1 MNLRKSDH
9 CLNCGNP
16 IADANYC
23 PHCGQINTH
32 KRVSVKDI
40 LRDFFGDYFTFD
52 SKFFRSLIPLLLK
65 PGFLTREYVDG
76 RRVSYI
82 FPLRLYLFTT
92 SVFFFVVAV
101 NTKFDAIQTNDP
113 KETPQT
119 FNSDSLNTI
128 LDTYA
133 AHIPADVRTKI
144 NQNMKVAD
152 SLKQVTGYTGEKKKF
167 IVSDVDSTDGAFAR
181 YIKKK
186 ASYFNTQGD
195 QGKVMFWKA
204 VINQIPKLLFILMP
218 IFALILK
225 ILYIRRK
232 IYYVEHLVFALHV
245 HTFIFLFL
253 IIAVLIPKWY
263 VILGTIVGIFIYLFL
278 SIKYFYR
285 QSILKSLVKFHLL
298 LFMYLPW
305 TIPGFIILMFMAL
318 ASA

>member
-1 MNLRKSDH
+1 MKLRKSDD

-16 IADANYC
+16 TKDANYC

-32 KRVSVKDI
+32 KKISIKDV
-40 LRDFFGDYFTFD
+40 LTDFFGDYFTFD
-52 SKFFRSLIPLLLK
+52 SKFFRSIIPLLIK
-65 PGFLTREYVDG
+65 PGFLTREYVSG

-92 SVFFFVVAV
+92 FIFFFVIAV
-101 NTKFDAIQTNDP
+101 NTKFDTNNT
-113 KETPQT
+113 EESAEVPQT
-119 FNSDSLNTI
+119 FNSDSLDII

-133 AHIPADVRTKI
+133 AHIPADVRNKI
-144 NQNMKVAD
+144 TQNMNVAD
-152 SLKQVTGYTGEKKKF
+152 SLKQVAGYTGEKKKF

-181 YIKKK
+181 FIKKK
-186 ASYFNTQGD
+186 ASYFNAQGD

-204 VINQIPKLLFILMP
+204 VVNQIPKLLFILMP

-253 IIAVLIPKWY
+253 IIAVFIPKWY
-263 VILGTIVGIFIYLFL
+263 IILGIIVGIFIYLFL
-278 SIKYFYR
+278 SIKNFYR

-298 LFMYLPW
+298 VFMYLPW
-305 TIPGFIILMFMAL
+305 TIPGFIILMLMAL
-318 ASA
+318 ASV